1 MEQMKMFSD
10 ISNTAIEREVNQW
23 LKANPKI
30 HIISRLLTAGAGH
43 TMQGPSGHLSVIKVV
58 AIFYEEPLK

>member
-1 MEQMKMFSD
+1 MFSD
-10 ISNTAIEREVNQW
+10 TSVTTVEKEVNQW
-23 LKANPKI
+23 LKANLKI
-30 HIISRLLTAGAGH
+30 HITSRLLTAGAGH